1 MKKMLWILLGMFLL
15 AVLGCGGGG
24 EKASQAT
31 SKAKATEAEVTLVDS
46 QGKKVGKAMLEE
58 TPKGVKITLD
68 VENLPPGEHA
78 FHIHEKAACDPPD
91 FKTAGGHF
99 NPYGKEHGLKN
110 PKGPHAG
117 DLPNITIGSD
127 GRGHFEIMAPLV
139 TLKSGEKNSVFQPGG
154 TSLMIH
160 QGPDDYVS
168 DPAGHAGPRI
178 ACGPIVKKS
187 P

>member
-1 MKKMLWILLGMFLL
+1 MKKMLWALLGMFLL

-24 EKASQAT
+24 EKE
-31 SKAKATEAEVTLVDS
+31 SKSTPEAEATLVDS
-46 QGKKVGKAMLEE
+46 QGNEVGKATLEE
-58 TPKGVKITLD
+58 TDKGVKITLT
-68 VENLPPGEHA
+68 VKNLPPGEHA
-78 FHIHEKAACDPPD
+78 FHIHENATCDPPD

-99 NPYGKEHGLKN
+99 NPFGKEHGLQN

-117 DLPNITIGSD
+117 DLPNLTIGSD
-127 GRGHFEIMAPLV
+127 GRGQFVIMAPLV
-139 TLKSGEKNSVFQPGG
+139 TLKSGEKNSLFQTGG

-160 QGPDDYVS
+160 QSPDDNVS